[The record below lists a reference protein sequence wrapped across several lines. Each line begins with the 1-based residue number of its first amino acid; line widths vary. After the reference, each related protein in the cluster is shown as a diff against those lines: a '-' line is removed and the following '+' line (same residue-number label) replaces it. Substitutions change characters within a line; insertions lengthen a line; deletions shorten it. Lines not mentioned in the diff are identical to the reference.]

1 MNRAPGQRT
10 SAGTRRLARRAR
22 NRLALALATLIAT
35 ALLVACQV
43 DSPSAAP
50 TPPGPSVLIPT
61 PSPASHLPVTFGP
74 PPSPT
79 PDDAAP
85 VVIDPSV
92 LAFLPESIDGVPV
105 QEDID
110 EAAVALNNQGLAQI
124 ATALDAAV
132 AVQGDNLVLAWVVR
146 LRPDRFTLDS
156 YRQWRDS
163 YDEGAC
169 TAAGG
174 VVGHAEAEIDGRTA
188 FVTSCAAGLH
198 TYHVWLEDH
207 DILISASSLGEARYG
222 ERLLAVLRV
231 PE

>member
-1 MNRAPGQRT
+1 MNRA
-10 SAGTRRLARRAR
+10 SDRLAT
-22 NRLALALATLIAT
+22 ALATVIAT
-35 ALLVACQV
+35 ALLVACSG
-43 DSPSAAP
+43 DNPSASATPVAGTSLAP
-50 TPPGPSVLIPT
+50 SAVA
-61 PSPASHLPVTFGP
+61 ASDLPQTFGP

-79 PDDAAP
+79 PDDATP

-92 LAFLPESIDGVPV
+92 LAFLPESVDGVPV
-105 QEDID
+105 QEDVD
-110 EAAVALNNQGLAQI
+110 EAAVALSDPALSQI

-146 LRPDRFTLDS
+146 LRPDRFTLDT

-174 VVGHAEAEIDGRTA
+174 VVGHAEAEIGGRTA
-188 FVTSCAAGLH
+188 FVTSCVAGLH
-198 TYHVWLEDH
+198 TYHVWLEEQNV
-207 DILISASSLGEARYG
+207 LISASSLGEARFG
-222 ERLLAVLRV
+222 EKLLAALRV

>member
-1 MNRAPGQRT
+1 MNRT
-10 SAGTRRLARRAR
+10 SERRASVGPGG
-22 NRLALALATLIAT
+22 LAQSLATLVAAAIIA
-35 ALLVACQV
+35 ACSV
-43 DSPSAAP
+43 D
-50 TPPGPSVLIPT
+50 GPSPTATPFLAGSLIPMT
-61 PSPASHLPVTFGP
+61 PAAASDLPATFGP

-92 LAFLPESIDGVPV
+92 LALLPESIDGVPV
-105 QEDID
+105 QESID
-110 EAAVALNNQGLAQI
+110 EAVLALSDPALARI

-146 LRPDRFTLDS
+146 LRPDRFTPDA

-174 VVGHAEAEIDGRTA
+174 VVGHAEAEIGGRTSY
-188 FVTSCAAGLH
+188 VTSCAAGLH
-198 TYHVWLEDH
+198 TYHVWLEELDV
-207 DILISASSLGEARYG
+207 LISASSLGEARFG
-222 ERLLAVLRV
+222 EKLLAALRV

>member
-1 MNRAPGQRT
+1 MNRA
-10 SAGTRRLARRAR
+10 S
-22 NRLALALATLIAT
+22 NRLAPALATLVAIAVLAACSVDGPPAT
-35 ALLVACQV
+35 A
-43 DSPSAAP
+43 
-50 TPPGPSVLIPT
+50 TPRADESLDLIPT
-61 PSPASHLPVTFGP
+61 ATAATASDVPATFGP

-85 VVIDPSV
+85 VVIDPS
-92 LAFLPESIDGVPV
+92 LLELLPETIDGAPV
-105 QEDID
+105 QADVD
-110 EAAVALNNQGLAQI
+110 EAAAALSDETLSRIAIGLG
-124 ATALDAAV
+124 AAV

-146 LRPDRFTLDS
+146 LRPDGFTLDI

-174 VVGHAEAEIDGRTA
+174 VVGHAEAEIGGRTA

-198 TYHVWLEDH
+198 TYHVWLEEQDV
-207 DILISASSLGEARYG
+207 LISASSLGEGRFG
-222 ERLLAVLRV
+222 EKLLASLRI

>member
-1 MNRAPGQRT
+1 MNRAPG
-10 SAGTRRLARRAR
+10 RLATAGPT
-22 NRLALALATLIAT
+22 RLATALATL
-35 ALLVACQV
+35 
-43 DSPSAAP
+43 SAAVALAACSGA
-50 TPPGPSVLIPT
+50 GPSPTTSPFPAESLIPVT
-61 PSPASHLPVTFGP
+61 PAPASDLPATFGP

-85 VVIDPSV
+85 VVIDPSL
-92 LAFLPESIDGVPV
+92 LAILPESIDGVPV

-110 EAAVALNNQGLAQI
+110 EAALALSDPALAQI

-146 LRPDRFTLDS
+146 LRPDRFTLDA

-174 VVGHAEAEIDGRTA
+174 VVGHAEAEIGGRTA
-188 FVTSCAAGLH
+188 YVTSCAAGLH
-198 TYHVWLEDH
+198 TYHVWLEEPDL
-207 DILISASSLGEARYG
+207 LISASSLGEGRFG
-222 ERLLAVLRV
+222 ERLLAMLRV

>member
-1 MNRAPGQRT
+1 MNRA
-10 SAGTRRLARRAR
+10 SD
-22 NRLALALATLIAT
+22 RLALALATLVAT
-35 ALLVACQV
+35 GVFAACSV
-43 DSPSAAP
+43 DSPPATA
-50 TPPGPSVLIPT
+50 TPPAAESLGLIPT
-61 PSPASHLPVTFGP
+61 AAAGSDLPATFGP

-79 PDDAAP
+79 PDDASP

-92 LAFLPESIDGVPV
+92 LAFLPESIDGVPL
-105 QEDID
+105 QEDVD
-110 EAAVALNNQGLAQI
+110 EAAVALSDPALSQV

-146 LRPDRFTLDS
+146 LRPDRFTLDT

-174 VVGHAEAEIDGRTA
+174 VVGHAEAEIGGRTV
-188 FVTSCAAGLH
+188 FVTSCVAGLH
-198 TYHVWLEDH
+198 TYHVWLEEH
-207 DILISASSLGEARYG
+207 DVLISASSLGEARFG
-222 ERLLAVLRV
+222 EKLLAALRV

>member
-1 MNRAPGQRT
+1 VNRASTRFRP
-10 SAGTRRLARRAR
+10 AGPD
-22 NRLALALATLIAT
+22 RLALSLATLVAT
-35 ALLVACQV
+35 AIVAACSV
-43 DSPSAAP
+43 DSPTP
-50 TPPGPSVLIPT
+50 TATPFFGESLIPVT
-61 PSPASHLPVTFGP
+61 PAAASDLPATFGP

-92 LAFLPESIDGVPV
+92 LLLLPESIDGAPV

-110 EAAVALNNQGLAQI
+110 EAALALSDPALAQI

-132 AVQGDNLVLAWVVR
+132 AVEGDNLVLAWVVR
-146 LRPDRFTLDS
+146 LRPGRFTVDT

-188 FVTSCAAGLH
+188 YVTSCAAGLH
-198 TYHVWLEDH
+198 TYHVWLEEQ
-207 DILISASSLGEARYG
+207 DILISASSLGEARFG
-222 ERLLAVLRV
+222 EKLLAALRV